1 VIIRYRHHWKRSR
14 VACFVALGIALGA
27 WHGVIPA
34 AADEGS
40 TDWASAVLVTVQMI
54 DDRFVPDKLVFRRGV
69 PYRLHMENSGD
80 DIHDFTA
87 PEFFSAIAIR
97 NPDVL
102 ERTRKDEVSL
112 QPKEQKDLY
121 FVAQKAGHYRLI
133 CVNHDWDNMVGDII
147 IE

>member
-1 VIIRYRHHWKRSR
+1 VSTPHKRIL
-14 VACFVALGIALGA
+14 ALGILLGLC
-27 WHGVIPA
+27 HGGIL
-34 AADEGS
+34 AADV
-40 TDWASAVLVTVQMI
+40 DWTSAQLVTVQLV

-69 PYRLHMENSGD
+69 AYRLHLENTGA

-97 NPDVL
+97 NPEVL

-121 FVAQKAGHYRLI
+121 FVAQKPGTYKLV
-133 CVNHDWDNMVGDII
+133 CVNHDWDNMVGNIT

>member
-1 VIIRYRHHWKRSR
+1 VSTPHKHILT
-14 VACFVALGIALGA
+14 LGILLGA
-27 WHGVIPA
+27 CHGGLL
-34 AADEGS
+34 AADV
-40 TDWASAVLVTVQMI
+40 DWASAQPVTVQLI

-69 PYRLHMENSGD
+69 PYRLHMENNGT

-87 PEFFSAIAIR
+87 PEFFNAISIR
-97 NPDVL
+97 NPEVL

-121 FVAQKAGHYRLI
+121 FVAQKPGRYKLV
-133 CVNHDWDNMVGDII
+133 CVNHDWDNMVGSIT